1 MPFSHFL
8 LKRTSESLPT
18 LPVSIAYPLQMS
30 LPPEIAALIDDID
43 DSFCFTYA
51 NQNLMSQS
59 NASGG
64 RPPPTFGVPVRASAV
79 SEARI
84 QERDLQMPDQQR
96 PQRIP
101 EAAHVFIDPKAQ
113 DRASRGPPPPTSN
126 TSPSFTQGSAAPGAP
141 IREDNA
147 SENSGKR
154 GIATRILSFLG
165 LSWLRHGDRKQ
176 HK

>member
-1 MPFSHFL
+1 M
-8 LKRTSESLPT
+8 
-18 LPVSIAYPLQMS
+18 A
-30 LPPEIAALIDDID
+30 LPPEIAAFIDDID

-59 NASGG
+59 KASGG
-64 RPPPTFGVPVRASAV
+64 RPPPTFAVPVRPSAV

-101 EAAHVFIDPKAQ
+101 EAAHVFIDPEAQ
-113 DRASRGPPPPTSN
+113 SRASRGPPPPELSI
-126 TSPSFTQGSAAPGAP
+126 SPGFIQGSVVPAAHPEESAAAEAQ
-141 IREDNA
+141 IQENKA
-147 SENSGKR
+147 SENDGR
-154 GIATRILSFLG
+154 MGIATRILSFLG

-176 HK
+176 YK